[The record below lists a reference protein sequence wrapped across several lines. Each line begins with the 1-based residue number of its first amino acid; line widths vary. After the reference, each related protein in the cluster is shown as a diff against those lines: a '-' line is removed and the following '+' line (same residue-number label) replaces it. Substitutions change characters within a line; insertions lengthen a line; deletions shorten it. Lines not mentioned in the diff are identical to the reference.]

1 MFYLFPLFS
10 VLKINEM
17 VFTNSVLKQD
27 MTEVLCL
34 AKLLR
39 KDLSITLELRAERCP
54 KIIHV
59 RSE

>member
-1 MFYLFPLFS
+1 
-10 VLKINEM
+10 M